1 MSVIVTPFDSVSNKH
16 KNAHSRKRPHSVMM
30 SLLPK
35 MDSTNENTTSNEVSQ
50 SVVETV
56 ELKTNEESVESKE
69 PVEVASQSEGD
80 LKMVI
85 EIVDEQTEESTS
97 NETVE
102 RTEDKKEDGEKE
114 EENKEDTK
122 EDELNEEIK
131 KEEDNKEGEKE
142 EDNKE
147 EDNREDN
154 QEEESK
160 EESKEEGD
168 KTEKKEQPDE
178 WTLIGSVCLTP
189 CGHGVVSQRTD
200 DGTAIVLLVATLVF
214 IVRFIRR
221 EEEKAVRLA
230 SGYFSIS
237 SLRKPTFE
245 KTPPAYVILRAQV
258 LRDVSVFADHHI

>member
-16 KNAHSRKRPHSVMM
+16 KNAHSRKRLHSVMM

-80 LKMVI
+80 LKTVI
-85 EIVDEQTEESTS
+85 EIVDEQTEESGS

-102 RTEDKKEDGEKE
+102 NTEDKKEDGEKE
-114 EENKEDTK
+114 EESKEDTK

-142 EDNKE
+142 EEKKE
-147 EDNREDN
+147 EDNKEDN

-160 EESKEEGD
+160 EEGE

-200 DGTAIVLLVATLVF
+200 DGTAIVLLVATLIF

-258 LRDVSVFADHHI
+258 LRDVCIFADHHI